1 MPLFIVTMKQVIEHE
16 YRVEAFDEPEA
27 IVLAHEA
34 DAKDGG
40 EKWYN
45 LGYDGDVCHA
55 SLPQR
60 KRVPQRVRVK
70 LNRRCLKR
78 LSLGKAWWRCDYVR
92 RCILPIA

>member
-45 LGYDGDVCHA
+45 LGYDGDVETTVVELSPADIEGMNHWARIA
-55 SLPQR
+55 SQMIR
-60 KRVPQRVRVK
+60 KAK
-70 LNRRCLKR
+70 GED
-78 LSLGKAWWRCDYVR
+78 LG
-92 RCILPIA
+92 